1 VVLSTFGS
9 TGVPEGDTN
18 RWPETVWFF
27 PAWVRPLS
35 HSHAIE
41 AQWHRATGA
50 KFESRE
56 IPGNHL
62 TMLAPPAVD
71 FLAEAMSKDIR
82 AALACR
88 AQY

>member
-1 VVLSTFGS
+1 MLSTFGS

-27 PAWVRPLS
+27 PPRVCPLS

-62 TMLAPPAVD
+62 TMLTPPAVD
-71 FLAEAMSKDIR
+71 FLAQALWTDIS